1 MMIMKWNWKD
11 EANGEKSGD
20 GDDANKKD
28 GEYNAILNEFDLI
41 DIKKTMMMITI
52 TTIKAI
58 TNNR

>member
-1 MMIMKWNWKD
+1 MIIKWSWKD
-11 EANGEKSGD
+11 EANGGKSGD

-28 GEYNAILNEFDLI
+28 GEYDAILIEFDVI
-41 DIKKTMMMITI
+41 VIQKTMIMITI

>member
-1 MMIMKWNWKD
+1 MKVM
-11 EANGEKSGD
+11 GGKSGD

-28 GEYNAILNEFDLI
+28 GEYNAILIEFDVI
-41 DIKKTMMMITI
+41 VIQKTMIMITI